1 VDFGG
6 TLDGDGIHWSHRF
19 DRAFRHLGLEYTP
32 EALQDCFRSSEQVM
46 NTHPAVREMDLPRT
60 IEFQCGLLLQALGF
74 PGDEVRRSV
83 ADYLTA
89 ETREYLARN
98 SQALRQLHTRA
109 RVGILSNFTGN
120 LELIFREEGLTGL
133 VDGIFDSTVVG
144 LRKPDPAFFLHALD
158 RIGGTPARSAMV
170 GDSVDMD
177 LRPAR
182 NLGLATVWVEGERP
196 RQTDFDPDFTLR
208 SISQLPGIWDPR
220 P

>member
-1 VDFGG
+1 MDFGG

-19 DRAFRHLGLEYTP
+19 DRVFRRLGLEYTA
-32 EALQDCFRSSEQVM
+32 EALQESFRSSEQVM
-46 NTHPAVREMDLPRT
+46 NTHPSVREMDLPRT
-60 IEFQCGLLLQALGF
+60 IEFQCGLMLQALGF
-74 PGDEVRRSV
+74 PGDAERRSA
-83 ADYLTA
+83 ADLLVE

-98 SQALRQLHTRA
+98 SRALGELHARA

-120 LELIFREEGLTGL
+120 LELIFREEGLTPL

-158 RIGGTPARSAMV
+158 RIGGAPARSAMV

-182 NLGLATVWVEGERP
+182 GLGLATVWVEGERP
-196 RQTDFDPDFTLR
+196 RRTDFDPDFTLR
-208 SISQLPGIWDPR
+208 SISELPGIWDPR